1 MQNSDKKHI
10 ADIDTIKPESVAFVA
25 YIMTSDYGIAFN
37 ELVARKVNIPFAKAV
52 IKQAMFFVAD
62 AEDGKQRVLEALFV
76 YAGLDE
82 GKASALIVR
91 VFNDGVLDEE
101 SVGFYQ
107 FLMRPYSLPDV
118 LKAIKTLPQVSL
130 ADVDQNIV
138 MH

>member
-1 MQNSDKKHI
+1 MHTCKKHI
-10 ADIDTIKPESVAFVA
+10 ADIDTIKPESVAFVS
-25 YIMTSDYGIAFN
+25 YILNSDYDITFN
-37 ELVARKVNIPFAKAV
+37 ALSATEVDIPFAKAV
-52 IKQAMFFVAD
+52 IKQAMLFVAD
-62 AEDGKQRVLEALFV
+62 AEDGKQRVLEALFI
-76 YAGLDE
+76 YAGIDK